1 MVKSASSRKKPVF
14 NRPGGPQCPT
24 CLRRFCSNQSLRH
37 HIARIHNPNKTNDHP
52 CGQCG
57 KRFSTKSHLKRHVRT
72 VHDKVRAFKCGQ
84 CRRAFGENSHLQRHI
99 RMVHEGVRSAP
110 CFHCGRTFCSDKA
123 PLLHTGRVYFRLV
136 PNPRHCYLCDFNG
149 LTPTLLRAHHI
160 ARHTPFRFQCAFGC
174 SNCYSTA
181 HNLGGRHLK
190 KMHEITRN
198 YIKYALAKNANTPP
212 LPDNA
217 SQPIKCRYC
226 DMRFPDKKFLIAHL
240 QFRHT

>member
-24 CLRRFCSNQSLRH
+24 CLRRFREERNLRN

-52 CGQCG
+52 CDQCG
-57 KRFSTKSHLKRHVRT
+57 KRFSQKGHLTTHVRT

-84 CRRAFGENSHLQRHI
+84 CGRSYGQNGHLQSHI

-110 CFHCGRTFCSDKA
+110 CFHCGRTFASDSA
-123 PLLHTGRVYFRLV
+123 LLAHTDQVHFRIV
-136 PNPRHCYLCDFNG
+136 RNPRYCQLCDFIG
-149 LTPTLLRAHHI
+149 QSPSALRAHHI

-174 SNCYSTA
+174 SNCYSKATG
-181 HNLGGRHLK
+181 LGGRHLQ
-190 KMHEITRN
+190 KMHEVTGN

>member
-24 CLRRFCSNQSLRH
+24 CLRRFYDNRKLRN

-52 CGQCG
+52 CDQCG
-57 KRFSTKSHLKRHVRT
+57 KRFSKKSNLKTHVRT

-84 CRRAFGENSHLQRHI
+84 CARSFGQNSDLQSHI

-110 CFHCGRTFCSDKA
+110 CFHCGRTFSSDGA
-123 PLLHTGRVYFRLV
+123 LLDHTDRVHFRIV
-136 PNPRHCYLCDFNG
+136 RNPRYCQLCDYIG
-149 LTPTLLRAHHI
+149 DCPSALRAHHI

-174 SNCYSTA
+174 SNCYSQVT
-181 HNLGGRHLK
+181 HLGGYHLQ
-190 KMHEITRN
+190 KMHEITGN
-198 YIKYALAKNANTPP
+198 YIKHALAKNATTPP

>member
-1 MVKSASSRKKPVF
+1 MVKSPLSRKKPVF

-24 CLRRFCSNQSLRH
+24 CLRRFSDARWLRN

-52 CGQCG
+52 CDQCG
-57 KRFSTKSHLKRHVRT
+57 KRFSEKGNLKRHVRT

-84 CRRAFGENSHLQRHI
+84 CGRSFGENRTLQSHI

-110 CFHCGRTFCSDKA
+110 CFHCGRTFSNDGN
-123 PLLHTGRVYFRLV
+123 LLVHTDRVHFRIV
-136 PNPRHCYLCDFNG
+136 RNPRYCQLCDFIG
-149 LTPTLLRAHHI
+149 QSPSELRRHHI

-174 SNCYSTA
+174 SNCYSRA
-181 HNLGGRHLK
+181 DHLGGRHLK
-190 KMHEITRN
+190 KLHEITRN
-198 YIKYALAKNANTPP
+198 YIKYALAKNAHTPP